1 MSLLASYAEMDAD
14 DIRTCSRQ
22 AQALLRLFQAAV
34 GGVRSNRVP
43 YEDAIEPIEEAAE
56 LCLELMER
64 VHEAVA
70 SLTKETI
77 EQEGAAQ

>member
-1 MSLLASYAEMDAD
+1 MSLLASYADMSAD

-56 LCLELMER
+56 LCIDLMER
-64 VHEAVA
+64 VHE
-70 SLTKETI
+70 SLAILIKDNSD
-77 EQEGAAQ
+77 QEGGSV